1 MVTHKIDL
9 ADVLDAL
16 STAVVTIASLSATD
30 YTKRLDYLVGPREYV
45 VYRDNIDMLQTYD
58 MLEAIELYNGIS
70 LRIHK

>member
-9 ADVLDAL
+9 ADAL

-45 VYRDNIDMLQTYD
+45 VYRDNIIGL
-58 MLEAIELYNGIS
+58 
-70 LRIHK
+70 

>member
-1 MVTHKIDL
+1 VVTHKIDL
-9 ADVLDAL
+9 ADAL

-45 VYRDNIDMLQTYD
+45 VYRDMLQTYD
-58 MLEAIELYNGIS
+58 MLEAIDLYNGIN